1 MSRIEPK
8 FEMQSFQALF
18 GPNNNYLVPSYQRGY
33 AWGSEQ
39 VDQLLDDLNTAYV
52 EDSENYYLLGQ
63 SIVCRNGQDWDI
75 VDGQQRLTTLFI
87 IVTHARNVLEPHED
101 EFDRLHKSRY
111 SGVLSLIQRESNGQL
126 HPSLTAAKPGRAYIE
141 LLVEGKPLPDTDTNP
156 SQENIR
162 TAFET
167 FSDWFDKNFP
177 TPDQKF
183 DFLWFVLNKVLILRL
198 ELQDVQEALVVFQ
211 KMNNRGL
218 VLDNADL
225 LKNLLF
231 IKADESLFDR
241 LSKSWDQA
249 SQSIYG
255 SRLKRA
261 KSMEFLLKA
270 MIGVETGQSV
280 STPNLFKEWQK
291 KLENS
296 DAVHKFATTLDD
308 KALMIARA
316 SNNKNFSNQ
325 EISETPGTYLFKWV
339 QHLEILLAGMHLEE
353 SGYRHLCEIVDDR
366 AMLSMLAGEKNQ
378 DLERVLHKWANKIS
392 GLLPGADRGEILAA
406 STDVLGNLS
415 TLLGDLRNEVPSLSY
430 TVKTQRD
437 KLRYALARIAQE
449 VEIRAKNVSHANELV
464 FKLTKPNA
472 RGVKKFHIDHIF
484 PQSDRQR
491 ANWPNQEKAHL
502 IHSIGNL
509 ILLHPDDNQDK
520 NDALPNSDITRQ
532 VIGGSKLLI
541 NQAMRPIDTLG
552 EKSQRELLVIQ
563 ELQSTEKPS
572 LDSWTDSSVIVRQK
586 TYLDLLVASFE
597 RSLT

>member
-18 GPNNNYLVPSYQRGY
+18 GPNNNYQVPSYQRGY

-39 VDQLLDDLNTAYV
+39 VDQLLDDLHTAYT
-52 EDSENYYLLGQ
+52 EDPENYYLLGQ
-63 SIVCRNGQDWDI
+63 SIVCRNGSDWDI

-87 IVTHARNVLEPHED
+87 LVTHARNVLEPHED
-101 EFDRLHKSRY
+101 EFDRLHRSRY
-111 SGVLSLIQRESNGQL
+111 SGILSLVQRETDGEL

-141 LLVEGKPLPDTDTNP
+141 LLVEGKSLPDSDANP

-162 TAFET
+162 TAHET
-167 FSDWFDKNFP
+167 FSDWFEKNFP
-177 TPDQKF
+177 NPTQKF
-183 DFLWFVLNKVLILRL
+183 EFLWFVLNKVLILRL

-231 IKADESLFDR
+231 IKADEGLFER

-270 MIGVETGQSV
+270 MIGLETGQSV

-296 DAVHKFATTLDD
+296 DDVHKFATTLDD
-308 KALMIARA
+308 KAMMIARA
-316 SNNKNFSNQ
+316 SHNRNFLNQ
-325 EISETPGTYLFKWV
+325 EINETPGTFLFKWV

-353 SGYRHLCEIVDDR
+353 SGYRHLCELVDDR

-378 DLERVLHKWANKIS
+378 DLERVLHKWAYKVNK
-392 GLLPGADRGEILAA
+392 LLPGADRGEILAA
-406 STDVLGNLS
+406 SNDVLGNLS
-415 TLLGDLRNEVPSLSY
+415 ALLGDLRNEVPSLSY
-430 TVKTQRD
+430 AVKTQRE

-449 VEIRAKNVSHANELV
+449 VEVQAKNVSHANELV
-464 FKLTKPNA
+464 VKLTKPTA
-472 RGVKKFHIDHIF
+472 RGAKKFHIDHVF
-484 PQSDRQR
+484 PQSERQR
-491 ANWPNQEKAHL
+491 ANWPNPDNQAL

-509 ILLHPDDNQDK
+509 ILLHPDDNQEK
-520 NDALPNSDITRQ
+520 NDALPESDVARQ

-541 NQAMRPIDTLG
+541 NQSMRPLDTLG
-552 EKSQRELLVIQ
+552 EKSPREIAVLNAIQ
-563 ELQSTEKPS
+563 LGEQPALE
-572 LDSWTDSSVIVRQK
+572 SWGADQVLARQK